1 MEHLRFFLF
10 KLFKFLLKGKKTS
23 SGNYLPEKPFRV
35 LLKRKE
41 PFLKFA
47 NRAIPLRF
55 SSGEKKTIW
64 ENCYRETLTVGKL
77 KKGFTLLETVAALI
91 IISVSFG
98 FLLYLMSSLYKNYTY
113 TVQRWK
119 DFNKL
124 DYGYK
129 SGKMFGIKGYSTRW
143 PEYGVSVL
151 VFTYGNI
158 TYYEILP

>member
-1 MEHLRFFLF
+1 
-10 KLFKFLLKGKKTS
+10 
-23 SGNYLPEKPFRV
+23 
-35 LLKRKE
+35 
-41 PFLKFA
+41 
-47 NRAIPLRF
+47 
-55 SSGEKKTIW
+55 
-64 ENCYRETLTVGKL
+64 
-77 KKGFTLLETVAALI
+77 
-91 IISVSFG
+91 VSFG